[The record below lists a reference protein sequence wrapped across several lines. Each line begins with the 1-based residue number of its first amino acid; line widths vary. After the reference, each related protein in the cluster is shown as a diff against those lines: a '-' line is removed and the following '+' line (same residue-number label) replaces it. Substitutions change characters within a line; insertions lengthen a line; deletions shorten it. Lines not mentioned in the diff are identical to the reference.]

1 MIYWRKFI
9 RYFSDCTRDVLAS
22 FKRETMPVPDGPWQ
36 VRASGFASEDVGDL
50 LRNLPTPA
58 MPPQLARDIR
68 LRVAEQRRIS
78 QRVTWSWRWGNRLEP
93 FAVPASVGL
102 LSALL
107 IFGIFIRTF
116 EIPVR
121 ASSDDVPL
129 QIHTPPRLRTTALL
143 ETDTGI
149 ECMKVQL
156 LIDETGR
163 VVDFSVL
170 KGNQSPQQIRQLQY
184 LLVFTVFDPATMFGR
199 PTSDT
204 VTLALRDGHVKGVS
218 L

>member
-1 MIYWRKFI
+1 MPAQLDRII
-9 RYFSDCTRDVLAS
+9 R
-22 FKRETMPVPDGPWQ
+22 Q
-36 VRASGFASEDVGDL
+36 
-50 LRNLPTPA
+50 
-58 MPPQLARDIR
+58 
-68 LRVAEQRRIS
+68 RVAEERRIN
-78 QRVTWSWRWGNRLEP
+78 QRVTWTWRWGNRIEP

-116 EIPVR
+116 EIPVQ
-121 ASSDDVPL
+121 ASSNDVPL

-143 ETDTGI
+143 DTDTGI

-170 KGNQSPQQIRQLQY
+170 KGNRSPQQIRQLQY
-184 LLVFTVFDPATMFGR
+184 ILVFTVFDPATMFGR

-204 VTLALRDGHVKGVS
+204 VTLALRDGHVQGVS

>member
-1 MIYWRKFI
+1 
-9 RYFSDCTRDVLAS
+9 
-22 FKRETMPVPDGPWQ
+22 
-36 VRASGFASEDVGDL
+36 
-50 LRNLPTPA
+50 
-58 MPPQLARDIR
+58 MPPQLVRSIR
-68 LRVAEQRRIS
+68 QRVAEERRIS
-78 QRVTWSWRWGNRLEP
+78 QRVTWSWRWGTRIEP

-116 EIPVR
+116 EVPVQ
-121 ASSDDVPL
+121 ASSNDVPL

-170 KGNQSPQQIRQLQY
+170 KGKQSPQQMRQLQY
-184 LLVFTVFDPATMFGR
+184 LLVFTVFDPATIFGR

-204 VTLALRDGHVKGVS
+204 VTLALRDGRVKGVS